1 MTYETAAARIGSML
15 DTALVPNPTVGAQN
29 ERLNVMALIDDGGR
43 PRRDL
48 SSGEQA
54 LVAIALDVHRG
65 TGMIA
70 DLARLDRKRA
80 LAVCKILTELVKE
93 TAR

>member
-1 MTYETAAARIGSML
+1 MTYETAAAEIGSML
-15 DTALVPNPTVGAQN
+15 DTPLVPEPTVGN
-29 ERLNVMALIDDGGR
+29 DERLNVMALIDDGGR
-43 PRRDL
+43 PRTDL
-48 SSGEQA
+48 SGGEQA

-70 DLARLDRKRA
+70 YLARLDRKRA